1 MTPAS
6 VGVARGILRN
16 AAALF
21 LVGLFAKGAGLVIAV
36 LVARFLGP
44 GAMGLF
50 ALLFSIAILVET
62 FISLGLS
69 DSLVREVARHPERAS
84 GMYFAALKLVT
95 LIGLI
100 PALVIAGSA
109 FAFAGPGEARSS
121 LLIIALGAPVSG
133 AFVVAQAVL
142 QGSERVLLITWVA
155 FTSRVI
161 SLVLLA
167 VALYFGGGVEMAF
180 ASRLVFEL
188 IAAVIFSVVLFRGR
202 SETELRYPY
211 RELLGRSAPFAMV
224 RVVRELSV
232 RLASFVLPA
241 MMGLHAAG
249 TFDAANRFRSTLGM
263 MMGVSVTGLMPAFT
277 RSFSDPDAKS
287 EGIVGYSLKF
297 MCLGMSVA
305 ATAISLLSDW
315 IIVLLFGRE
324 FADAAVPLQLLV
336 WAQVLVAVDTVAQQ
350 AMLASGSARPA
361 ILHSAA
367 GIPVQLGFIVIL
379 TSVMGLRGAALAVL
393 LSSAT
398 TLALDLRFLAGHAS
412 GVPVRRYVGR
422 PLAIAFAVACAMFLT
437 NDTSLVIRVAVAL
450 GTWCVGMVLFRVI
463 SRNELQFMVKLVTQ
477 RSKKSKS
484 VP

>member
-161 SLVLLA
+161 SLLLLA
-167 VALYFGGGVEMAF
+167 VALYLGGGVEMAF
-180 ASRLVFEL
+180 ASRW
-188 IAAVIFSVVLFRGR
+188 FSSSSRPSFSASCCSAGGVKL
-202 SETELRYPY
+202 SLRYPY

-224 RVVRELSV
+224 RVVREISV

-287 EGIVGYSLKF
+287 EGIIGYSLKF

-350 AMLASGSARPA
+350 AMLASGAARPA

-437 NDTSLVIRVAVAL
+437 NDTSLVIRVAIAL
-450 GTWCVGMVLFRVI
+450 GTWCAGMALFRVI

-477 RSKKSKS
+477 R
-484 VP
+484 

>member
-1 MTPAS
+1 MSGPELRYPAS

-16 AAALF
+16 AGAF
-21 LVGLFAKGAGLVIAV
+21 FPVGLFAKGAGLVIAV

-95 LIGLI
+95 LIGLV

-167 VALYFGGGVEMAF
+167 VALYFGGGVEVAF

-202 SETELRYPY
+202 VKRSSAIRIASCSVDRRLSLWSAWYAI
-211 RELLGRSAPFAMV
+211 LGSS
-224 RVVRELSV
+224 RVIRPAGRDGSI
-232 RLASFVLPA
+232 RGRHFRCGKSLPQ
-241 MMGLHAAG
+241 HA
-249 TFDAANRFRSTLGM
+249 GM

-287 EGIVGYSLKF
+287 EGIIGYSLKF

-305 ATAISLLSDW
+305 ATAISLFSDW

-367 GIPVQLGFIVIL
+367 GIPV
-379 TSVMGLRGAALAVL
+379 
-393 LSSAT
+393 SSA
-398 TLALDLRFLAGHAS
+398 S
-412 GVPVRRYVGR
+412 
-422 PLAIAFAVACAMFLT
+422 
-437 NDTSLVIRVAVAL
+437 S
-450 GTWCVGMVLFRVI
+450 
-463 SRNELQFMVKLVTQ
+463 
-477 RSKKSKS
+477 
-484 VP
+484 